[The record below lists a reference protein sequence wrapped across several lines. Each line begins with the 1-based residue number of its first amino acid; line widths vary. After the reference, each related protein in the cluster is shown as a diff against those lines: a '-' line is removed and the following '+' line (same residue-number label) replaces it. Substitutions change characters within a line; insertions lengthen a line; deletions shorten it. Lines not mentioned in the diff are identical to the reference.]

1 MKVSVVTGT
10 WLRRGCRC
18 NARSDW
24 RDFREI
30 SLPEPIGL
38 SGHDR
43 LISRRRRRG
52 VARSSSESRIQTTN
66 TRKRIQLNM
75 GLWHGDAVEAKTPLP
90 RRLNATE
97 SGVKTA

>member
-1 MKVSVVTGT
+1 
-10 WLRRGCRC
+10 
-18 NARSDW
+18 
-24 RDFREI
+24 
-30 SLPEPIGL
+30 
-38 SGHDR
+38 

-90 RRLNATE
+90 RRLNATG